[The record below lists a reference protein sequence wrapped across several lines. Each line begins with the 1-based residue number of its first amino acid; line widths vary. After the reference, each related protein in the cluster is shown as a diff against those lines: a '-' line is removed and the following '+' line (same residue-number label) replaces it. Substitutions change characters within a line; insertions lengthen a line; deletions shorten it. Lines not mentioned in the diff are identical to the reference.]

1 MADNQDRA
9 NTVQARIDAAIQ
21 SDIPKINFNGIITS
35 LGTGDVL
42 VVLERNGQPVAV
54 LNASYTI
61 AKTLSVLLGN
71 TIAKLEERSGYPIMT
86 TNEIEEFL
94 AAKKTEE
101 ESTSTAAKRQT
112 KSKIETRKVKQ

>member
-9 NTVQARIDAAIQ
+9 NTVQARINAAIQ
-21 SDIPKINFNGIITS
+21 SDIPKINFNGIITL

-54 LNASYTI
+54 LNASYTV

-71 TIAKLEERSGYPIMT
+71 TIAKLEERSGHPIMT

-112 KSKIETRKVKQ
+112 KSKIETRKVKH